1 MKRKVLT
8 AAGICIGILI
18 FTEGTR
24 YFVQNQK
31 CQKQLFDLEK
41 EGKAFIFAPS
51 NPPKMSTYTMDRE
64 VEQQLYDLGMKDFHD
79 GEAQLKTFLTV

>member
-64 VEQQLYDLGMKDFHD
+64 VEQQLYDHGMKDFHD
-79 GEAQLKTFLTV
+79 AEDRFKKFLI

>member
-18 FTEGTR
+18 FIEGTR

-31 CQKQLFDLEK
+31 CQKQLFNLEK

>member
-51 NPPKMSTYTMDRE
+51 NPPKWSLPHM
-64 VEQQLYDLGMKDFHD
+64 V
-79 GEAQLKTFLTV
+79 KTVKKL

>member
-1 MKRKVLT
+1 MKALDNRHIMY
-8 AAGICIGILI
+8 G
-18 FTEGTR
+18 
-24 YFVQNQK
+24 K
-31 CQKQLFDLEK
+31 CQQQLYDLEK

-79 GEAQLKTFLTV
+79 AEDRFKKFLI